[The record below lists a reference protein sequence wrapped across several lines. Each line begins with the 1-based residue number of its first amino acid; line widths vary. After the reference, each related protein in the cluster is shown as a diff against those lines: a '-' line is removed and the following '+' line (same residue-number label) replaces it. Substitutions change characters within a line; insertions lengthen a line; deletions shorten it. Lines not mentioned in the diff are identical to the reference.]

1 MTSSGDSW
9 SAAGLPSTCFVF
21 HVQAAPCRGLNLLAK
36 MNMVFDRPG
45 MGRIEVV
52 IDQEAIILGL
62 PSMVEKI
69 PLPPG
74 FPQPQG

>member
-1 MTSSGDSW
+1 
-9 SAAGLPSTCFVF
+9 
-21 HVQAAPCRGLNLLAK
+21 

-69 PLPPG
+69 PPTPG